1 MYDFLI
7 MGLLAVLILY
17 QLITEKRIGTKA
29 ETAVYAVCAVF
40 YILRFHQGNDIGS
53 YAQIFNYATAA
64 LIDKEHPHLMR
75 NLLFSRYA
83 WISKIL
89 FKEFRWMILLTNIIV
104 FGLVSWTV
112 FKHSRN
118 ILLSLMLFIGTGFL
132 EVYYGS
138 GLRQAIAM
146 ALLLFSFYEFLPKKQ
161 YLLFELFCLIGFGFH
176 ELAVAAMPLPLLLK
190 LVPHFKKHPIKMM
203 AAGAVLSF
211 LMFIIMDNFATPFSY
226 WVTDRYG
233 FAPAWTHGIVY
244 LRIKEFSI
252 LGFGMECVFLIGM
265 TVMFSLADRS
275 QMTDFEYFEV
285 IVFFFSIMLYI
296 MLADY
301 SLMSR
306 ITDYLQVIMLVLI
319 PNMLCKI
326 PVRRYSTAVFALLF
340 LLSSLLLYADLNAK
354 ISAVEKQTFKEYSLE
369 TYPYITVFEK
379 ERIHN
384 YIILIS

>member
-17 QLITEKRIGTKA
+17 QIITDKRIGTRA

-53 YAQIFNYATAA
+53 YAQIFNYVTADLVDEA
-64 LIDKEHPHLMR
+64 HPHLMR
-75 NLLFSRYA
+75 NLLFARYA
-83 WISKIL
+83 WICKTL
-89 FKEFRWMILLTNIIV
+89 FHEFRWMVLATNVIV
-104 FGLVSWTV
+104 MSLVSWTV
-112 FKHSRN
+112 FRHSKN
-118 ILLSLMLFIGTGFL
+118 ILLSAMLFIGTGFL

-161 YLLFELFCLIGFGFH
+161 YLLFELFCLISFGFH
-176 ELAVAAMPLPLLLK
+176 ELAIAAVPLPLLMK
-190 LVPHFKKHPIKMM
+190 LVPYFKKNPMKMM
-203 AAGAVLSF
+203 AAGAVISVLLF
-211 LMFIIMDNFATPFSY
+211 VFMDHFATPFSY

-244 LRIKEFSI
+244 LRIKEFSL

-265 TVMFSLADRS
+265 SVMFYFADRS

-319 PNMLCKI
+319 PNMLCRI
-326 PVRRYSTAVFALLF
+326 PVRRNRGVVFILLF
-340 LLSSLLLYADLNAK
+340 LLSSVLLYADLNGK
-354 ISAVEKQTFKEYSLE
+354 INTIKNQTSKDCSLV

-379 ERIHN
+379 DRIDS
-384 YIILIS
+384 YIKLIS